1 MQSTRPSPQPS
12 RPGVSCSITVST
24 ADAVKTHQ
32 GYFPTTFDA
41 AMWAADQ
48 LGAQPG
54 RVSVVATGVR
64 P

>member
-1 MQSTRPSPQPS
+1 MQSTRPSAQLS

-24 ADAVKTHQ
+24 ASEVKTHK
-32 GYFPTTFDA
+32 GVFPTTFDA

-54 RVSVVATGVR
+54 RVSVVATGAQS
-64 P
+64 